1 MSAIVYRISS
11 VLCQV
16 LARVPKGTNLGLLH
30 LLFALVSG
38 RFLSARGAVFPA
50 LAALGLPNAAVRR
63 SEAALAYGR
72 FACADLLP
80 TWQQVVC
87 QEGEWKAVAH
97 EGIRPVPCDLTAFF
111 RPHLAGLAGKH
122 YQSGAGKALPALT
135 FALAVRVGYVGRQ
148 RLGVPSLLLRRQE
161 GQSESGLQ
169 QQAVTQGGQTL
180 APDEALIVDAG
191 FPVADLLNAGIKRF
205 VARDAQNATFRR
217 NYLPAYKGKGRRAE
231 WGAYVRPLSRT
242 YGKRV
247 IAATPPDASVT
258 WQDGRVTVRAD
269 VYENLTLSD
278 RKPGGVLL
286 RCMVI
291 HDPRYKRPLVLTTNL
306 RVSAQAL
313 WRLYKERWAIE
324 QLPLAAKQMLGA
336 ERAFVFSQES
346 RWRLPELALLAGNV
360 LSYVAA
366 TSQPVACGFW
376 DRCARP
382 TCGRLRRVLSQA
394 HFSDLPVWGG
404 QVCKKNSVTAH
415 LPKGVRAH
423 RRTKTAQRALTS
435 A

>member
-1 MSAIVYRISS
+1 MSTLVYRIAT

-16 LARVPKGTNLGLLH
+16 LARVPIGTNLGLLH
-30 LLFALVSG
+30 LLFALMSG
-38 RFLSARGAVFPA
+38 RFLASRGAVFPA
-50 LAALGLPNAAVRR
+50 LAALGLPDDAVRR
-63 SEAALAYGR
+63 SEAALVYGR
-72 FACADLLP
+72 FDSPDWLDS
-80 TWQQVVC
+80 WQRVVREEA
-87 QEGEWKAVAH
+87 QWQPVAH

-111 RPHLAGLAGKH
+111 RPHLSGLAGKH
-122 YQSGAGKALPALT
+122 YQSSAGKALPALT
-135 FALAVRVGYVGRQ
+135 LALAVRVGDVGRQ

-161 GQSESGLQ
+161 GQSESALQ
-169 QQAVTQGGQTL
+169 QQAVEQVGARL
-180 APDEALIVDAG
+180 ANDEALIVDAG
-191 FPVADLLNAGIKRF
+191 FPVADLLDAKVVRF
-205 VARDAQNATFRR
+205 LARDAQNATFRR
-217 NYLPAYKGKGRRAE
+217 NSLPAYKGKGRRAE
-231 WGAYVRPLSRT
+231 WGDYVRPLART

-247 IAATPPDASVT
+247 IAATPPDATVT
-258 WQDGRVTVRAD
+258 WQNGNVTVRAD
-269 VYENLTLSD
+269 LYENLTLST
-278 RKPGGVLL
+278 RKPGATLL

-291 HDPRYKRPLVLTTNL
+291 HDPRYPRPLVLTTNL

-313 WRLYKERWAIE
+313 WGLYKERWAIE

-336 ERAFVFSQES
+336 ERAFVFGQES

-382 TCGRLRRVLSQA
+382 TCGRLRRVLSQV
-394 HFSDLPVWGG
+394 HFSDLPVRAG

-423 RRTKTAQRALTS
+423 RRTKAAQSAL
-435 A
+435 AGA